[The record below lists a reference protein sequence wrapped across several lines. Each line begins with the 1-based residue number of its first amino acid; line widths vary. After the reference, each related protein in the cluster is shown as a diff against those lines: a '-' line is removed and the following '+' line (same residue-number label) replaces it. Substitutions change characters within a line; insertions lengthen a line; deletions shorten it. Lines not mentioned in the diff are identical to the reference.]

1 MYQENSPM
9 GYGGPS
15 GPSGPR
21 EEPTSPAQPGKKV
34 PKPSEYCDFCLGDSN
49 MNKKSGKPEEL
60 VSCAECG
67 RSGMKII
74 NFLLSRLC
82 KPLQT

>member
-15 GPSGPR
+15 GPGPR
-21 EEPTSPAQPGKKV
+21 EEPASPAQPQKKV
-34 PKPSEYCDFCLGDSN
+34 PKASEYCDFCLGDSS

-67 RSGMKII
+67 RSGK
-74 NFLLSRLC
+74 S
-82 KPLQT
+82 